1 MFKIDTEKYSLIV
14 HAPGLPDL
22 FTSYVKHATL
32 VDQIELKRDEGT
44 AAFLAVGKP
53 NDWPFLVV
61 AQRCIPGENSGFHP
75 GALIVPE
82 TDTLF
87 IGAGERILAYNLKEP
102 SRLWE
107 DSAEIGFW
115 AWDRY
120 RDFILMSA
128 ELEFA
133 AWDIQAN
140 KLWTTFVEPPWS
152 YTIEDRIVHLEVMGN
167 ASQFPINI
175 GP

>member
-32 VDQIELKRDEGT
+32 VDQIELNRDDGT
-44 AAFLAVGKP
+44 AVFLAVGQP

-107 DSAEIGFW
+107 DSAETGFW

-140 KLWTTFVEPPWS
+140 KLWATFVEPPWS